1 MHARA
6 FTVDCML
13 YRRCDNEACEWHML
27 VCERALHA
35 HDLSDL
41 FNDVVDGD
49 QCAWLF
55 TLLDI
60 GVAGASS
67 AQPVHIVNVRCV
79 AQMLH
84 RCAHVF
90 VTHTRSCADAP
101 CAITVY

>member
-1 MHARA
+1 MHSLLKV
-6 FTVDCML
+6 F

-41 FNDVVDGD
+41 FNDVVDGGDGD
-49 QCAWLF
+49 QWAWLC
-55 TLLDI
+55 TLLSI

-84 RCAHVF
+84 RCALAF
-90 VTHTRSCADAP
+90 VAHTRSRADAP
-101 CAITVY
+101 CAITVC